1 MSKEGVYFN
10 NYKNWLDSFM
20 TIKFKSERNTGN
32 PLSLEDENLA
42 EILLS
47 KYDYLDCCISNEQFG
62 TTLNNNLVLLLTFM
76 LENGYDLDSDINYK
90 EQVDMFFTLFR
101 NLLRSHLKQ
110 LPDSINLL
118 ILRLIEIRASRWKIK
133 SSIEEYYMK
142 KIERKKPARDRNSHH
157 FDNVEANEF
166 SSLTNSNTNSSL
178 RTSKSY
184 GDIMTNYKF
193 DDAMFGRHKQL
204 KPSSRSMM
212 KDEVIIKNSD
222 SGKVMGI
229 KGRRVHMIE
238 EMSDTIISFQK
249 VSPNAR
255 DRIVQISGQT
265 KENINVAKNLI
276 DTTIKQNVSPIPFDV
291 AEQNENS
298 SQSSVGN
305 SLSDLNGSNNNIKLM
320 LQGKEIVINVSD
332 KSISEKLQQFLDKFD
347 FSNFVSQPNDL
358 NEDPQTEDSTVCLIN
373 FNEPDPVQPNTKEYF
388 TYDRDFLLQF
398 KDLQLNFECSRILDD
413 IKTYHDSQFLRN

>member
-1 MSKEGVYFN
+1 
-10 NYKNWLDSFM
+10 M
-20 TIKFKSERNTGN
+20 TIVSNV
-32 PLSLEDENLA
+32 A

-222 SGKVMGI
+222 SGK
-229 KGRRVHMIE
+229 
-238 EMSDTIISFQK
+238 
-249 VSPNAR
+249 
-255 DRIVQISGQT
+255 
-265 KENINVAKNLI
+265 
-276 DTTIKQNVSPIPFDV
+276 
-291 AEQNENS
+291 
-298 SQSSVGN
+298 GN
-305 SLSDLNGSNNNIKLM
+305 
-320 LQGKEIVINVSD
+320 
-332 KSISEKLQQFLDKFD
+332 
-347 FSNFVSQPNDL
+347 
-358 NEDPQTEDSTVCLIN
+358 
-373 FNEPDPVQPNTKEYF
+373 
-388 TYDRDFLLQF
+388 
-398 KDLQLNFECSRILDD
+398 
-413 IKTYHDSQFLRN
+413 